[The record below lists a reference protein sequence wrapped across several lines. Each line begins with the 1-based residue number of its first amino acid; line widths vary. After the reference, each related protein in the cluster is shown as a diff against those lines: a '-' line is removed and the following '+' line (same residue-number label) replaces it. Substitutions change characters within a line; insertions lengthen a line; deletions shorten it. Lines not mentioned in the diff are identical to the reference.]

1 MQHHSFSLL
10 PLLRLTLQQPQVLYN
25 SPAKTTF
32 QKNNSCEKLDD
43 HQFRWEVTQRTS
55 QHHEQPKSFKPSNL
69 PHDLSTPLT
78 FPMIFPPLL
87 SKTRRISTCLITK
100 EHFLLTQHYN
110 IDVEIHVARRAGFC
124 RITQIEL
131 DRDLLFRQQGLH
143 FDTAL
148 LKCRQWKGLD

>member
-1 MQHHSFSLL
+1 MLYMQHHSFSLL

-32 QKNNSCEKLDD
+32 QKNKTVVRNWMITNSDE
-43 HQFRWEVTQRTS
+43 RWLNAPANTMNN
-55 QHHEQPKSFKPSNL
+55 PKASN
-69 PHDLSTPLT
+69 PLT

-124 RITQIEL
+124 RVTQIEL